1 LGDAGQGRE
10 VLLER
15 ILFATQAKVL
25 IVAQLANDLYPAKA
39 IRGLVE
45 KFARALERIG

>member
-15 ILFATQAKVL
+15 ILFATKAKVL